1 MKVIK
6 NFFWNAG
13 YQVFALL
20 VPLVTVPYINRVLGP
35 TGVGINAFTNSVV
48 QYLAYI
54 GQRL

>member
-35 TGVGINAFTNSVV
+35 TGVGIKVLHTGAMTN
-48 QYLAYI
+48 
-54 GQRL
+54 RR